1 MDEKKELL
9 DRLLE
14 EYKDLA
20 VKNKKAV
27 EFAQSEDFNKLGQLK
42 RELIL
47 NQIAIQSVYLW
58 ILRTRMQ
65 TLYTPD
71 NTEDEA

>member
-9 DRLLE
+9 DKLLE

-20 VKNKKAV
+20 DKNKKIV
-27 EFAQSEDFNKLGQLK
+27 KFAQGEEFNKLGQLK

>member
-9 DRLLE
+9 DKLLE

-20 VKNKKAV
+20 VKNKQIV